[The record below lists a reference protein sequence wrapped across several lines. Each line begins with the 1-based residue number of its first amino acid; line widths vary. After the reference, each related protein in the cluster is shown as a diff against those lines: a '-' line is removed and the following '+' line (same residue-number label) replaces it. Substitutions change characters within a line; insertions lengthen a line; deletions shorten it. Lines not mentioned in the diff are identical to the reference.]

1 MLRLFLVG
9 RVAAE
14 VDGTALPEP
23 TGNRARALVGW
34 LGLHPGLQPRGRVA
48 AALWP
53 DAEETQARA
62 RLRTTVWA
70 LRQAWGDAADRV
82 LVGARDTV
90 GFSEPVWVDVRDDR
104 DESLTTGELLPGI
117 DDEWAETEREEYR
130 GQQAGRC
137 RRLADA
143 ALAEGRTHDAVE
155 WARRRCGVTRWDE
168 SAHRALVRA
177 LLADGD
183 RAGAAD
189 AAQRFTERLRSELGV
204 SPSPTTRSLHADVA
218 TGSTPPAAV
227 SIFGRT
233 HELGLL
239 DTTWRVV
246 TRGSGRV
253 LVVTGEPGIGKTTL
267 LDELA
272 RRVSSRGAR
281 TARGAGVDVGG
292 AMPFGVWLELARGL
306 VAQVPAPAPA
316 ALWPRELTRL
326 SEDLGAALGRS
337 GVAPPVATP
346 ELERLRVF
354 EASLRLV
361 EWAAADR
368 PVLLVVDDA
377 HHADRASLRLLAH
390 LARRIGGLP
399 VAIALACPDRTTP
412 EMDVLADVA
421 ARSGVG
427 VARVAVG
434 PIAPEAVAALV
445 TSLGLTGTGEVDRV
459 VAAAEGNALLATESA
474 RALVAGDSG
483 PPPNLRA
490 AVRASA
496 SRLSPSARRL
506 LDLLAAAERPLTGS
520 ELVRLGDVA
529 ADETVA
535 ELLAG
540 GLLTRT
546 EGRLGFRHGLLREAA
561 YVDVADPVPVHATL
575 AEVVDPAQ
583 SAEVAGHWERAGRPD
598 RAATAW
604 VEVAAYARSVGAL
617 AEAADALAR
626 AVEHTPERG
635 DLWIQLQEVHALLG
649 RREESDKAW
658 DTGITRLP
666 LAALPAAWCRR
677 GDQLRSVSCDPPQ
690 SWTAY
695 REARQAYRRAPA
707 TDDRDRLRFRI
718 DVGLAWN
725 EAVAGDPSRA
735 LVALAELGDAI
746 PDDADPEDR
755 LDLIDIGMQGLIRQ
769 GRFSDAADLA
779 RTARPILDRDDSAG
793 KGWRITVNAAAALVC
808 QGDDEGALA
817 FVERAVEDAQDAP
830 AILARS
836 LGSLAH
842 LQARTGRSAEAH
854 ATLAEQ
860 RRVVDRLAAP
870 EFAVAAAADAG
881 LVALALSEADEAAD
895 RLGEAL
901 DGGLT
906 PWRPATSL
914 ARAEALVLA
923 GNPDAAV
930 IQLRSALE
938 EPTVAADQP
947 WSLLPRVCFVQA
959 LVAAARG
966 DTAEADR
973 RLDEAAA
980 AWERLLPRVGALTSE
995 GYLANLLDLGRPPVL
1010 GLVEPQRELD
1020 RIHALRDT
1028 LAARPPRPGNPMEV
1042 A

>member
-1 MLRLFLVG
+1 VLRLFLVG
-9 RVAAE
+9 RVAVE
-14 VDGTALPEP
+14 VDGTPLPEP
-23 TGNRARALVGW
+23 AADRARALVGW
-34 LGLHPGLQPRGRVA
+34 LGLHSGLQPRARVA

-53 DAEETQARA
+53 DADQTQARA

-82 LVGARDTV
+82 LGGGRDTI
-90 GFSEPVWVDVRDDR
+90 GISGPVWVDARDAADPALP
-104 DESLTTGELLPGI
+104 DGELLPGI
-117 DDEWAETEREEYR
+117 DDEWADAEREEYR
-130 GQQAGRC
+130 GRQGARYRGLC
-137 RRLADA
+137 DEAIAD
-143 ALAEGRTHDAVE
+143 GRTHDAVV
-155 WARRRCGVTRWDE
+155 WARRRCGVARWDE

-218 TGSTPPAAV
+218 SGSTPPATV

-239 DTTWRVV
+239 EATWRVV

-267 LDELA
+267 LEEMS

-281 TARGAGVDVGG
+281 TSRAVGVDVGG
-292 AMPFGVWLELARGL
+292 SMPFGVWLELARGL
-306 VAQVPAPAPA
+306 VAQVPPPAA
-316 ALWPRELTRL
+316 SALWPRELTRL

-399 VAIALACPDRTTP
+399 VAIALASPDRPTP

-421 ARSGVG
+421 TRSGVG

-434 PIAPEAVAALV
+434 PIAAEAVAALV
-445 TSLGLTGTGEVDRV
+445 TSLGLSGPGEVDRV

-496 SRLSPSARRL
+496 GRLSRPARRL
-506 LDLLAAAERPLTGS
+506 LDLVSAAERPLTGS

-535 ELLAG
+535 EVLAG

-583 SAEVAGHWERAGRPD
+583 SAEIAGHWERAGRPD

-604 VEVAAYARSVGAL
+604 VDVAAYARSVGAL

-626 AVEHTPERG
+626 AVEHMPERG

-649 RREESDKAW
+649 RRDESDRAW
-658 DTGITRLP
+658 DIGITRLAP
-666 LAALPAAWCRR
+666 AALPEAWCRR
-677 GDQLRSVSCDPPQ
+677 GDQLRSVSCDPPR
-690 SWTAY
+690 SWAAY
-695 REARQAYRRAPA
+695 REARSAYRRS
-707 TDDRDRLRFRI
+707 DRAEADRLRFRI
-718 DVGLAWN
+718 DIGLAWN
-725 EAVAGDPSRA
+725 EAVAGDPARA
-735 LVALAELGDAI
+735 LTALTELGNTL
-746 PDDADPEDR
+746 PVDADPEDR
-755 LDLIDIGMQGLIRQ
+755 LDLIDIRMQGLIRQ
-769 GRFSDAADLA
+769 ARFSEAADLV
-779 RTARPILDRDDSAG
+779 RTARVILALDDSAG
-793 KGWRITVNAAAALVC
+793 KGWRITINAVAALVC

-817 FVERAVEDAQDAP
+817 FAERSVEDARDAP
-830 AILARS
+830 ALLAGS

-842 LQARTGRSAEAH
+842 LQARTGRPAEAR

-860 RRVVDRLAAP
+860 QRVVDRLAAP
-870 EFAVAAAADAG
+870 EFAVSAAADAG
-881 LVALALSEADEAAD
+881 LVAMALGEASEAAD

-901 DGGLT
+901 DGGLAS
-906 PWRPATSL
+906 WRPSTSL
-914 ARAEALVLA
+914 ARAEALALA
-923 GNPDAAV
+923 GNPEAALA
-930 IQLRSALE
+930 QLRSALE
-938 EPTVAADQP
+938 EPTCPADQP
-947 WSLLPRVCFVQA
+947 WSLLPRVSFVQA
-959 LVAAARG
+959 VIAVAR
-966 DTAEADR
+966 DDPDEAMR
-973 RLDEAAA
+973 RLDEARS
-980 AWERLLPRVGALTSE
+980 AWKRVLPQVGTLTSE

-1020 RIHALRDT
+1020 RIQALRDS
-1028 LAARPPRPGNPMEV
+1028 LAARPGEPVPV